1 MNCTFDVKQTREKY
15 KRCVQIWRES
25 VIKLKIKMGIKR
37 FQKEED
43 IMSHPSQ
50 SIEQSNIEDVEA
62 TEFTSDSA
70 TDSSYSSSTTKESEN
85 KKMIFVPA

>member
-1 MNCTFDVKQTREKY
+1 MRSDMARSSDKTQNKNGY
-15 KRCVQIWRES
+15 KKVSERR
-25 VIKLKIKMGIKR
+25 GIISKTCR
-37 FQKEED
+37 K
-43 IMSHPSQ
+43 
-50 SIEQSNIEDVEA
+50 EDVET

>member
-1 MNCTFDVKQTREKY
+1 MRSDMARSSDKTQNKNGY
-15 KRCVQIWRES
+15 KKVSERR
-25 VIKLKIKMGIKR
+25 G
-37 FQKEED
+37 
-43 IMSHPSQ
+43 IMSSMDSYHPSQ
-50 SIEQSNIEDVEA
+50 CIEQSNIEDVET